1 MEWAD
6 EGIVIATRPH
16 GETSAVCEL
25 FTKHHGRHLGLVRG
39 GRSKRMRPICQ
50 IGNVVSAAWRAR
62 LDEHLG
68 HFTLELEDPAA
79 SRFFDEPMT
88 LAGLGTLC
96 AHLNLFAERD
106 PHQGL
111 YQGAKLILS
120 HLPEKDIWPGLLV
133 RFELE
138 VLTEL
143 GVGLDLSR
151 CAATGTSSDLIYVS
165 PKSGRAVSS
174 QAGEPYKDKLLA
186 LPAFLLEESQAVS
199 FDDLLNGFALTGYF
213 FEKHFWSSNPDKLG
227 GTMQPQAR
235 QQFIKLFQRLS
246 GNE

>member
-50 IGNVVSAAWRAR
+50 IGNVVSATWRAR

-68 HFTLELEDPAA
+68 HFTLELEDPIA

-96 AHLNLFAERD
+96 SHLNLFAERD
-106 PHQGL
+106 SHQGL
-111 YQGAKLILS
+111 YEGAKLLLS
-120 HLPEKDIWPGLLV
+120 HLEEKDIWPGLLV

-143 GVGLDLSR
+143 GVGLDLST
-151 CAATGTSSDLIYVS
+151 CAATGNSSDLIYVS

-174 QAGEPYKDKLLA
+174 QAGAPYKDKLLS
-186 LPAFLLEESQAVS
+186 LPAFLLEESQAIS
-199 FDDLLNGFALTGYF
+199 SADLNNGFALTGYF
-213 FEKHFWSSNPDKLG
+213 FEKHFWSNNQDQGQK
-227 GTMQPQAR
+227 TTQPQAR
-235 QQFIKLFQRLS
+235 QQFLNLFHRFT
-246 GNE
+246 GEE

>member
-1 MEWAD
+1 MEWVD

-39 GRSKRMRPICQ
+39 GRSKRIRPICQ
-50 IGNVVSAAWRAR
+50 IGNIVSAAWRAR

-68 HFTLELEDPAA
+68 HFTLELEEPVAA
-79 SRFFDEPMT
+79 RFFDEPMT

-111 YQGAKLILS
+111 YQGAKLLLS

-143 GVGLDLSR
+143 GVGLDLSS
-151 CAATGTSSDLIYVS
+151 CAATGTSRDLIYVS

-199 FDDLLNGFALTGYF
+199 FDDLFNGFALTGYF
-213 FEKHFWSSNPDKLG
+213 FEKHFWSNNSDKVS

-246 GNE
+246 GDE